1 MDAPNKRP
9 AGALE
14 TLIPNAG
21 LVRCARRQSEVRQL
35 FRQAKR
41 PGLEALDK
49 GGDIVRLEQTL
60 A

>member
-1 MDAPNKRP
+1 MAAQGKPCSEEP
-9 AGALE
+9 ARQGELQ
-14 TLIPNAG
+14 
-21 LVRCARRQSEVRQL
+21 RRQSGVRQL

-49 GGDIVRLEQTL
+49 DGDIIRLEPTL